1 MNEAFTI
8 YKLII
13 LYTLNEIESP
23 LTFGLISDYI
33 TGHGYTNYFNVQS
46 AFAELLDADL
56 ICCSNTYNTSY
67 YEITSAGKE
76 TLDLFGNTLSREI
89 RQEIDDYLKE
99 NNHEIIQRVTQISDY
114 TKNTN
119 GEYTAT
125 CSLIEKNVP
134 IFEIKLSVS
143 DEEDALRICN
153 NWRTVS
159 NDLYAAAVKNLL
171 RPTEETE

>member
-23 LTFGLISDYI
+23 LTFGLIS
-33 TGHGYTNYFNVQS
+33 NYFNVQN

-56 ICCSNTYNTSY
+56 IHCSNTYNTAY
-67 YEITSAGKE
+67 YEITPAGRE
-76 TLDLFGNTLSREI
+76 TLELFGNTLSREI
-89 RQEIDDYLKE
+89 RQEIDEYLQA
-99 NNHEIIQRVTQISDY
+99 NNHEIIQRVTLISDY
-114 TKNTN
+114 SKNTN

-125 CSLIEKNVP
+125 CSLMEKNVP
-134 IFEIKLSVS
+134 IFELKLSVP
-143 DEEDALRICN
+143 DEEDAIRICN
-153 NWRTVS
+153 NWRS
-159 NDLYAAAVKNLL
+159 SSDDLYAMAVKNLL